1 MVTRRAVIK
10 GIRDVAAVAAVAPSA
25 IRAAQPAAPSEGDV
39 LAVVEK
45 SSHAVSFYDTSTGRR
60 QDSIALPHYPHELA
74 ADSRRRL
81 GYVGHYGVR
90 MSSDTGEGGA
100 AVFVLDLAARKLIRT
115 VDLRPFNRI
124 HGVGTDARDRLYA
137 LSEAK
142 ATLLGFDDPPTDQEP
157 TRAVPT
163 DGVKTHLFAIS
174 RDGERAYVTG
184 LLSHTVSLVRPY
196 DPVARPVVM
205 TPGER
210 PEGLCLSHDERTLY
224 VGARRSHRLVALDAH
239 RMTVRTT
246 VPVPGDPLRV
256 YARPDG
262 VVLMTDIADNSLTAF
277 TPDLRRLWSLRLPG
291 TPSAVSFHPNAAL
304 AYVSQLGGGDQ
315 VSIVDLESRSIVGG
329 FTTGRE
335 PDSSVLLPAT

>member
-10 GIRDVAAVAAVAPSA
+10 GIGNAAAVAAVAPSA
-25 IRAAQPAAPSEGDV
+25 IRAAPPGVDV

-45 SSHAVSFYDTSTGRR
+45 GGHAVSFYETSTGRR
-60 QDSIALPHYPHELA
+60 QDSIALPQYPHELA
-74 ADSRRRL
+74 ADSGLRWA
-81 GYVGHYGVR
+81 YVGHYGVR
-90 MSSDTGEGGA
+90 TSSGTGEGGA
-100 AVFVLDLAARKLIRT
+100 AVFVLDLAARELIRT

-124 HGVGTDARDRLYA
+124 HGVGVDARDRLYA

-142 ATLLGFDDPPTDQEP
+142 ATLLGFDDPSTDLEP

-163 DGVKTHLFAIS
+163 DGIKTHLFAIS

-210 PEGLCLSHDERTLY
+210 PEGICLSHDERTLY
-224 VGARRSHRLVALDAH
+224 VGARRSRRLVALDAQ

-246 VPVPGDPLRV
+246 VSVPGDPLRV

-262 VVLMTDIADNSLTAF
+262 VVLVTDIADNSLTAF
-277 TPDLRRLWSLRLPG
+277 TPDLRRLWSLRLRG
-291 TPSAVSFHPNAAL
+291 APSAVSFHPTAAL
-304 AYVSQLGGGDQ
+304 AYVSQLGDVDQ
-315 VSIVDLESRSIVGG
+315 VSIVDLETRSVAGG
-329 FTTGRE
+329 FGTGRE
-335 PDSSVLLPAT
+335 PDSSVLLPAA